1 MQRLLDTIQFE
12 SRDEIREIALALQ
25 EYISKHHPKDAS
37 AARRLF
43 DLLDVMDMEW

>member
-25 EYISKHHPKDAS
+25 EYISKHPKDAS

>member
-1 MQRLLDTIQFE
+1 MQRELDTVQFE

-25 EYISKHHPKDAS
+25 EYIRRHPADAT
-37 AARRLF
+37 AARRLY